1 LEQTFL
7 LWQRL
12 ILGLAPTTFCPNSG
26 VAVCVIVGTA
36 AVFVLAGALGN
47 GRAAGEGGDFVA
59 KGACDRRLQSLDE
72 LLGPSRRVLQNSCGL
87 VNSFW

>member
-12 ILGLAPTTFCPNSG
+12 ILGWLRRHFSPNSSG
-26 VAVCVIVGTA
+26 VAVCVVAGTA

-59 KGACDRRLQSLDE
+59 QGACDRRLQSLDE
-72 LLGPSRRVLQNSCGL
+72 LLGPPCRVL
-87 VNSFW
+87 